1 MISVVMATYNRAHTL
16 PRAIDSVLRQ
26 SHEDW
31 ELLIVD
37 DGSTDATP
45 KVLEDLVD
53 PRIRIYRHPQN
64 RGVTAAKNTGLDHV
78 MGEWF
83 TTLDSDDE
91 VTADALEAMLACA
104 EHTGATA
111 ITCNCVDSATG
122 QMSGS
127 GPTADGWLTPE
138 QTAGCRG
145 EFWGLTRTSLLGDL
159 RFDEHLPGFESTVW
173 LKINRRARRYY
184 LHRALR
190 IYHTEGADR
199 VTRAN
204 RSASLRRT
212 VDVFYRL
219 GGDAVYLRELR
230 KVNLGDYKHTMT
242 RVWAAR
248 VLHPLLGLLP
258 ASPRAKSSS
267 AMQQR

>member
-1 MISVVMATYNRAHTL
+1 MISVVMATYNRAATL
-16 PRAIDSVLRQ
+16 QRAIDSVLRQ

-37 DGSTDATP
+37 DGSTDATS
-45 KVLEDLVD
+45 KILESLVD
-53 PRIRIYRHPQN
+53 ARIRTYRHPQN
-64 RGVTAAKNTGLDHV
+64 RGVTAAKNTGLDHIS
-78 MGEWF
+78 GEWF

-91 VTADALEAMLACA
+91 VTADAFEVMLACA
-104 EHTGATA
+104 EYTGATA

-145 EFWGLTRTSLLGDL
+145 EFWGLTRTSLLGEL

-204 RSASLRRT
+204 RATSLRRR
-212 VDVFYRL
+212 VDVFYWL
-219 GGDAVYLRELR
+219 GEDPVYLRELK
-230 KVNLGDYKHTMT
+230 KVNPGGYKHTMR

-248 VLHPLLGLLP
+248 ILHPLLRLLP
-258 ASPRAKSSS
+258 PGARAN
-267 AMQQR
+267 